1 MSNIKPLFCVQNNI
15 SRFMEGVVCK
25 NTSWKSIIC
34 AHNEQHQ
41 TFCFVSKKKK
51 NKVHARR
58 IVSNTLWNQRVKSS
72 CEQGSKHN

>member
-1 MSNIKPLFCVQNNI
+1 MSNIKPLFCVQKNI

-51 NKVHARR
+51 K
-58 IVSNTLWNQRVKSS
+58 NQSS
-72 CEQGSKHN
+72 CKEDSVKYFMESARKKFLRAR